1 MVVGWWWW
9 CFCVVV
15 DWGAFSQTPTLTH
28 PRLNSQAAVLKE
40 IVAETGK
47 EEGEVQRYYA
57 TFWERY
63 EVGC

>member
-1 MVVGWWWW
+1 M
-9 CFCVVV
+9 
-15 DWGAFSQTPTLTH
+15 
-28 PRLNSQAAVLKE
+28 LKE

-63 EVGC
+63 EVSSL